1 MEYLSTAETQEKQP
15 VLSLINVSKRF
26 GGVVAAD
33 QISFELYG
41 GEIFGLIGPN
51 GAGKTTVINLITG
64 INPIDGGT
72 IKLHSKNI
80 NKFPTHTRAKMG
92 IVRTFQHP
100 RLLGRCDIKT
110 NIAMGGD
117 LASRRR
123 ISGANKDQE
132 RIDMLLEA
140 AGLFGV
146 NLSDSIEKL
155 SYGQQ
160 KLIEIVRSL
169 LSRPVVLLLDEPAAG
184 LNRKEMD
191 YIVNLINIAIGENI
205 CVLLIEHTMDLVMSI
220 CHRLTVLNF
229 GHQIASG
236 IPEEIQENPVVINAY
251 LGGGHNVKN

>member
-1 MEYLSTAETQEKQP
+1 MKNLSTAKKQP
-15 VLSLINVSKRF
+15 VLTLNMVSKRF

-33 QISFELYG
+33 QISFALYG

-64 INPIDGGT
+64 INTIDSGT
-72 IKLHSKNI
+72 IELYGKNI
-80 NKFPTHTRAKMG
+80 NNFPTHTRAKMG

-110 NIAMGGD
+110 NIALGRD
-117 LASRRR
+117 LASKRRTP
-123 ISGANKDQE
+123 GAIKYQE
-132 RIDMLLEA
+132 RMGILLDA
-140 AGLFGV
+140 AGFSGV

-160 KLIEIVRSL
+160 KVLEVVRAL
-169 LSRPVVLLLDEPAAG
+169 LSNPVVLLLDEPAAG
-184 LNRKEMD
+184 LNRKEMG
-191 YIVNLINIAIGENI
+191 YVINLVNIAIKENI
-205 CVLLIEHTMDLVMSI
+205 GVLLIEHSMDLVMSI

-236 IPEEIQENPVVINAY
+236 VPAEIQENPAVISAY